1 MSRVGR
7 GERERKHLGA
17 KIPIILTVDRS
28 GTARATQRVRSAR
41 VRVRVRVRVCGG
53 VEDSVE
59 ILVEKRVSRK
69 KYLLHLPRPFP
80 SPSTICIQLII
91 ATRRRLFSTRVY
103 DKT

>member
-28 GTARATQRVRSAR
+28 GTARATQRVRSA
-41 VRVRVRVRVCGG
+41 RVRVRVRVCGG